1 MMYICLFTFKAQ
13 CDIVEIES
21 IKTISVSSTQLIK
34 SLVRNASHDEAK
46 NYIHKRYITKLL
58 KRESWGANVVA
69 STETLCSA
77 LQDIV
82 QREEIVSARQQIQNH
97 MEQYSNCSKLKYR
110 TVKYGWFFS
119 VTTFVPNLNF
129 SLHHLRQPTFRKPF
143 PVMYFVLI

>member
-58 KRESWGANVVA
+58 KGSREVL
-69 STETLCSA
+69 TL
-77 LQDIV
+77 
-82 QREEIVSARQQIQNH
+82 
-97 MEQYSNCSKLKYR
+97 
-110 TVKYGWFFS
+110 
-119 VTTFVPNLNF
+119 
-129 SLHHLRQPTFRKPF
+129 LRQPKHCVLPCKILCKGRK
-143 PVMYFVLI
+143 